1 MNLRLKTRGNNETII
16 FSWWKQLIKETIS
29 CTIVTLL
36 LPYLLTF
43 ATLIVAVC
51 RTLVIYELRNGPR
64 PTKSLCV
71 SVVEHRSA
79 ESESLRFDFSWE
91 LGIFSLS
98 HARDKTKKN
107 IFLYFFSE
115 LKTLPSFLFYSLP
128 CGCVPNNLAQ
138 KV

>member
-1 MNLRLKTRGNNETII
+1 M
-16 FSWWKQLIKETIS
+16 
-29 CTIVTLL
+29 
-36 LPYLLTF
+36 
-43 ATLIVAVC
+43 
-51 RTLVIYELRNGPR
+51 
-64 PTKSLCV
+64 
-71 SVVEHRSA
+71 VEHKSA

>member
-1 MNLRLKTRGNNETII
+1 MRPLFSLDESNLLKRL
-16 FSWWKQLIKETIS
+16 F
-29 CTIVTLL
+29 VALL

-43 ATLIVAVC
+43 ATLIVAVW

-98 HARDKTKKN
+98 HARDKTKKKHLSL
-107 IFLYFFSE
+107 FL
-115 LKTLPSFLFYSLP
+115 
-128 CGCVPNNLAQ
+128 
-138 KV
+138 